1 MPGPD
6 DGHHHPHGHEH
17 FGPADAATIATRRG
31 VRATWIS
38 LGALLATALL
48 QLLIVGATDSV
59 ALLADTIHNFTDA
72 LTAIP
77 LLIAFRLAR
86 RPPTKRYSYGYHR
99 AEDLAGVVIVAVILV
114 SAVVAA
120 IEAVQRL
127 IHPQPVEHV
136 GWLLIAGVI
145 GAIGNEAVALYRIR
159 VGRSIGSAAME
170 ADGLHARTDGL
181 TSLAVVGSALAVLA
195 GFPRADPLI
204 GLAITV
210 VIFWTMIQAAR
221 AVIHRVLDGTDAQTI
236 TLIQEVAA
244 SVLGVEHV
252 GDTRARWTGHQL
264 LTELSI
270 DVDPGL
276 SVLEGHEVAERVRGA
291 LLEHVPRLADASVH
305 VDPHEHESHT
315 A

>member
-1 MPGPD
+1 M
-6 DGHHHPHGHEH
+6 
-17 FGPADAATIATRRG
+17 ATRRG

-38 LGALLATALL
+38 LGGLLVTAFL
-48 QLLIVGATDSV
+48 QLLIVGATGSV
-59 ALLADTIHNFTDA
+59 ALFADTIHNFTDA

-99 AEDLAGVVIVAVILV
+99 AEDLAGIVIVAVILI

-120 IEAVQRL
+120 LEAVQRL
-127 IHPQPVEHV
+127 VHPQPVDHV
-136 GWLLIAGVI
+136 GWLLAAGVI
-145 GAIGNEAVALYRIR
+145 GAVGNEAVALYRIR

-181 TSLAVVGSALAVLA
+181 TSLAVVGSALAVMA

-204 GLAITV
+204 GLAITI
-210 VIFWTMIQAAR
+210 VIFWTLIQAGR
-221 AVIHRVLDGTDAQTI
+221 SVVHRVLDGTDEQTI

-244 SVLGVEHV
+244 SVGGVEHV

-270 DVDPGL
+270 DVDPVL
-276 SVLEGHEVAERVRGA
+276 SVHDGHEVAERVRA
-291 LLEHVPRLADASVH
+291 ELLEHVPRLADASVH
-305 VDPHEHESHT
+305 VDPHEHASHRPS
-315 A
+315 